1 MTGPRFD
8 ATTLADAVTSAFDPD
23 RGALL
28 DAALGEFAEHGLRRT
43 SVSDIARRAG
53 VSRMTINRKLG
64 DKDAIAVAVVAREA
78 MRILNRLQEQVRTID
93 TASDRLVEIF
103 AVSIL
108 EAHEHPLVKALLNYE
123 PDTVH
128 AMMTSS
134 NSPPFTSVREV
145 IVDLVADDTLPAQ
158 DAREAVDVALRIAVM
173 LLIAPSDVTPVDTYE
188 QAVAFG
194 RKYLAAVLNA
204 ARVDQRT

>member
-1 MTGPRFD
+1 MTGPRLD
-8 ATTLADAVTSAFDPD
+8 ATTLADAVTNAFDPD

-43 SVSDIARRAG
+43 SVMDIARRAG

-64 DKDAIAVAVVAREA
+64 DKDAIAIAVVAREG
-78 MRILNRLQEQVRTID
+78 MRVLTRLREQVQTIE

-103 AVSIL
+103 AVSIM
-108 EAHEHPLVKALLNYE
+108 EGREHALVQALLKYE

-128 AMMTSS
+128 SMLTSA
-134 NSPPFTSVREV
+134 NSPPFTSLREV
-145 IVDLVADDTLPAQ
+145 VVDLVADETLSAQ
-158 DAREAVDVALRIAVM
+158 QAREAIDVAIRIAVM
-173 LLIAPSDVTPVDTYE
+173 LLIAPSDETPVDTYE
-188 QAVAFG
+188 QAVVFG

-204 ARVDQRT
+204 ARDDQRT